1 MSNQQVDDYIK
12 QSRQAGISDSEIKQ
26 KLLESGW
33 GNDVVS
39 QAFMNPVS
47 NPNVAVKP
55 QKDYWHSA
63 YKNFLHF
70 SYFGYFLF
78 LVFLIRWIVKF
89 EPIPKSLSVTLLLI
103 LAISTVWFAIS
114 QLFKKHHKKAVLAG
128 YVFLSAIAISL
139 LWQGSLL
146 ALLLIFYLFYLVY
159 RASKMPVAQI

>member
-12 QSRQAGISDSEIKQ
+12 QSRQAGVSDSEIKR

-33 GNDVVS
+33 GNDIVS

-70 SYFGYFLF
+70 SYFGYF
-78 LVFLIRWIVKF
+78 
-89 EPIPKSLSVTLLLI
+89 
-103 LAISTVWFAIS
+103 
-114 QLFKKHHKKAVLAG
+114 H
-128 YVFLSAIAISL
+128 Y
-139 LWQGSLL
+139 
-146 ALLLIFYLFYLVY
+146 
-159 RASKMPVAQI
+159 